1 MKMIKKISALF
12 LASSLV
18 FGACA
23 SAAEIGQFNKGRWD
37 ANFRSMATGTD
48 WNGYLNDTDA
58 VKVNTTYNEETNTL
72 ELRSRGVDATSG
84 NLQTFGYNG
93 IYGYAGTGDAIYG
106 KVRSTIRWKFAGI
119 NVDNDPSTTKNA
131 PFNEVFD
138 MMMGQIAGNKN
149 YLGYGGGFQH
159 ISENTTEHPEA
170 KAIKFNGKLSDPFK
184 MPYYKE
190 LAMIV
195 EVDTFTNTGTA
206 KMVNV
211 TDGVTLGSV
220 EITAADNKTFDY
232 MVRGGAF
239 RYGWFYDFD
248 LIEMSADY
256 DAYYVK
262 DQSIDDST
270 DNNIVATAKIGRNL
284 VDGEGEVKNGALL
297 VVAQYDANGR
307 MLRLDKAAAT
317 NWPTSAPNRS
327 GENLANCDLTV
338 AKADGYDNAKMFLIS
353 SGSDL
358 SLFEAPISTLD

>member
-1 MKMIKKISALF
+1 MKMMKKISALF

-18 FGACA
+18 FGVCA

-48 WNGYLNDTDA
+48 WNGYLNGADRN
-58 VKVNTTYNEETNTL
+58 KVNTTYNEETNTL
-72 ELRSRGVDATSG
+72 ELRSRGVNAG
-84 NLQTFGYNG
+84 AGLQVFGYNG
-93 IYGYAGTGDAIYG
+93 VYSYAGTGDAIYG
-106 KVRSTIRWKFAGI
+106 KVRSTIRWKIAGI
-119 NVDNDPSTTKNA
+119 NVDNNPSTTLNA
-131 PFNEVFD
+131 PYNEVFD
-138 MMMGQIAGNKN
+138 MFMGHYEGNKN
-149 YLGYGGGFQH
+149 YLSYGGSFQQ
-159 ISENTTEHPEA
+159 IREDTTVHPSA
-170 KAIKFNGKLSDPFK
+170 KAISFNGKNSDAFN

-190 LAMIV
+190 LAMII

-220 EITAADNKTFDY
+220 EITPEDNKTFHH
-232 MVRGGAF
+232 MVRGGIF

-248 LIEMSADY
+248 LYEMSVDY

-270 DNNIVATAKIGRNL
+270 DNIVATAKIGRNL
-284 VDGEGEVKNGALL
+284 VDGEGVVKNGALL

-307 MLRLDKAAAT
+307 MLKLDKAAAT
-317 NWPTSAPNRS
+317 NWPTSAPDRS
-327 GENLANCDLTV
+327 GEKLANCDLTV
-338 AKADGYDNAKMFLIS
+338 AKAADYNNAKMFLIS

>member
-48 WNGYLNDTDA
+48 WNGYHNAADA

-72 ELRSRGVDATSG
+72 ELRSTGVDATSG

-106 KVRSTIRWKFAGI
+106 KVRSTLRWKFAGI

-138 MMMGQIAGNKN
+138 MFVGHYAGNKN
-149 YLGYGGGFQH
+149 YLGYGGSFQQ
-159 ISENTTEHPEA
+159 IREDTIEHPEA
-170 KAIKFNGKLSDPFK
+170 KAISFNGKSSDPFK

-190 LAMIV
+190 LAMII

-220 EITAADNKTFDY
+220 EITPEDNKTFDY
-232 MVRGGAF
+232 MVRGGVF
-239 RYGWFYDFD
+239 RYAWFYDFD
-248 LIEMSADY
+248 LYEMSADY

-270 DNNIVATAKIGRNL
+270 DNIVATAKIGRNL

-338 AKADGYDNAKMFLIS
+338 AKADGYNNAKMFLIS

>member
-48 WNGYLNDTDA
+48 WNGYHNDTDA

-72 ELRSRGVDATSG
+72 ELRSRGVNATSG

-119 NVDNDPSTTKNA
+119 NVDNDPSTTKST
-131 PFNEVFD
+131 PQGEVFD
-138 MMMGQIAGNKN
+138 MFVGHYAGNKN
-149 YLGYGGGFQH
+149 YLGYGGSYQNLNEG
-159 ISENTTEHPEA
+159 TTEHPGA
-170 KAIKFNGKLSDPFK
+170 KAINFNGKLSDAFK

-220 EITAADNKTFDY
+220 EITPEDNKTFDY

-239 RYGWFYDFD
+239 RYAWFYDFD

-270 DNNIVATAKIGRNL
+270 DNIVATAKIGRNL

-338 AKADGYDNAKMFLIS
+338 AKAEGYDNAKMFLIS